1 MDSGFLF
8 SVLTVVESD
17 ACTSSLYVYMPGQ
30 RSGVSDLPFIKLV
43 LQDGLP
49 DSHVASPD
57 RSPENRKMFRHF
69 EVRLRALC

>member
-1 MDSGFLF
+1 MSHNLLITRSSGKI
-8 SVLTVVESD
+8 VE
-17 ACTSSLYVYMPGQ
+17 TGLYP
-30 RSGVSDLPFIKLV
+30 DLPSVECYFCDNVIKLV
-43 LQDGLP
+43 LPDGLP